1 MNFARGSDENNIAR
15 GIDYIRLT
23 ATTGT
28 YVRTAMRP
36 QQFPV
41 MMSDLLDEIL
51 SVQLAERVFSCLRG
65 ETAPTPAKGNPCNR
79 RTDAENSEDRP
90 CS

>member
-1 MNFARGSDENNIAR
+1 MSSRKCASRSTTRITRAYLSERRHNIAR

-41 MMSDLLDEIL
+41 MMSDLLDGNC
-51 SVQLAERVFSCLRG
+51 SPHFRVMG
-65 ETAPTPAKGNPCNR
+65 AAN
-79 RTDAENSEDRP
+79 
-90 CS
+90 